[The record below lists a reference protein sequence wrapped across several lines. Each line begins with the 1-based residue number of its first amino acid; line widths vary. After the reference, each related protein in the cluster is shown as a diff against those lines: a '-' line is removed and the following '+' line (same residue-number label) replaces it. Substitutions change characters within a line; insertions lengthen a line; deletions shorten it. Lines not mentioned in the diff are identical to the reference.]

1 MKKILSLLSLAA
13 LTVGL
18 LGSCSKID
26 ERISNLEKRVDGI
39 ESTSIAS
46 VQQQIDGIK
55 ASITKLE
62 AADVTVNGKIDE
74 LKATAEAHQTLIDAL
89 KEADKAL
96 GQKDTELESRIAA
109 LEGQV
114 ATINGQIKTLEDA
127 GKAINDR
134 IDELK
139 TYVDT
144 EIGKTKDW
152 AKETFA
158 TLEQY
163 QKTAD
168 DLAALSVTVTG
179 ISTTLTGVQTS
190 IAGLD
195 TKIDGIDA
203 DLQGK
208 ITAAK
213 TELEGKITG
222 LKTELED
229 KIATAISTSETSIKT
244 WINELLEGYYTIA
257 QVDAKIGALNTAI
270 ETAKSTSK
278 TRIDS
283 VATELTELK
292 KVVDTEKATI
302 RTEYK
307 NAIKVAIDSLD
318 GEIRGALK
326 DSVVAVNGR
335 IATLDTRVTTLEL
348 KMQAV
353 EDRVD
358 KLEKAIGA
366 YTELQGTITEIIK
379 KLIAEVGDKP
389 KDQQDTT
396 IWKCITA
403 LQAQCGTF
411 STAIQTLQELV
422 GSKNVAKQISEA
434 IAELVTAQK
443 LTGLADAVSKL
454 KDIVDVN
461 VNDVKSL
468 TQQIADI
475 NTALSTTY
483 VTKTQLGQD
492 IATAKAELQKQID
505 SLCNVIGKD
514 GNTTT
519 ATGIFKKIAELNAK
533 VAALEAVKIT
543 IESTEYTNWRDAVQ
557 AVLNKVK
564 ALGIGNISGLQDA
577 LGDLD
582 ARLDRIE
589 AMIQSVTILPA
600 YTDGS
605 VEAVNGMLTIDFVV
619 SPAAAV
625 KGVTK
630 DSIKVLVHEAKVQTK
645 AALYTTIPVAS
656 ATVDETTGD
665 VTITADISTK
675 TPAEG
680 NGLTVAV
687 NIKNGISDF
696 TTEFVPV
703 TVAAAKPTVGV
714 QLWEG
719 GPFFAECNVG
729 ATKPEEAGYYFWWG
743 DTVGYRH
750 DGEKWVSADGKGTTI
765 KFSSSDVTAKQTIYK
780 TPAELKTLGFI
791 DDEANPVLNAVHD
804 AATAHLGEQWRM
816 PTLAELQQLTNTAY
830 CAWTKV
836 TDAGGKLTGYTV
848 KGATEGYKDNSIF
861 LPAAGLG
868 NGSSR
873 MNTGSHG
880 LYWSSTPNSDDSND
894 ANAWYFYFDSSD
906 SSAYGTKSNFRFLG
920 LPVRAVRDAK

>member
-26 ERISNLEKRVDGI
+26 ERISNLEKRIDGI

-96 GQKDTELESRIAA
+96 GQKDTELEARIAT

-114 ATINGQIKTLEDA
+114 ATINGQIKTLEEA

-179 ISTTLTGVQTS
+179 ISTTLAEVQTS

-195 TKIDGIDA
+195 TKINGIDA

-213 TELEGKITG
+213 TELEGKITS

-229 KIATAISTSETSIKT
+229 KIATAITASETSIKS

-257 QVDAKIGALNTAI
+257 QVDAKIGSLNTAI
-270 ETAKSTSK
+270 EGAKGTAK

-307 NAIKVAIDSLD
+307 EAIKVAIDSLD
-318 GEIRGALK
+318 GEIRGALL
-326 DSVVAVNGR
+326 DSIAAVNGR
-335 IATLDTRVTTLEL
+335 IEALDTRVTTLEGKVL
-348 KMQAV
+348 A
-353 EDRVD
+353 
-358 KLEKAIGA
+358 LEG
-366 YTELQGTITEIIK
+366 
-379 KLIAEVGDKP
+379 
-389 KDQQDTT
+389 
-396 IWKCITA
+396 
-403 LQAQCGTF
+403 
-411 STAIQTLQELV
+411 
-422 GSKNVAKQISEA
+422 
-434 IAELVTAQK
+434 
-443 LTGLADAVSKL
+443 
-454 KDIVDVN
+454 N
-461 VNDVKSL
+461 VNKL
-468 TQQIADI
+468 
-475 NTALSTTY
+475 L
-483 VTKTQLGQD
+483 
-492 IATAKAELQKQID
+492 
-505 SLCNVIGKD
+505 
-514 GNTTT
+514 
-519 ATGIFKKIAELNAK
+519 
-533 VAALEAVKIT
+533 
-543 IESTEYTNWRDAVQ
+543 
-557 AVLNKVK
+557 
-564 ALGIGNISGLQDA
+564 
-577 LGDLD
+577 
-582 ARLDRIE
+582 

-630 DSIKVLVHEAKVQTK
+630 DSIKVLVHQAKVQTK
-645 AALYTTIPVAS
+645 ANESYTKIDVKS
-656 ATVDETTGD
+656 ANVNEATGD
-665 VTITADISTK
+665 VTITANISK
-675 TPAEG
+675 ITPAEG
-680 NGLTVAV
+680 KALTVAV

-703 TVAAAKPTVGV
+703 TLPVSVSLDKHSIVVPSPSSDKDTTLIATVKPSTKDVAWTSSNTNIATVDGSGKVTIKAGV
-714 QLWEG
+714 CGKDTIVVKTVEG
-719 GPFFAECNVG
+719 NATDTCFITVLPKG
-729 ATKPEEAGYYFWWG
+729 ALAGEFS
-743 DTVGYRH
+743 
-750 DGEKWVSADGKGTTI
+750 VSADKKVYFSQGNLQATYNSSTSTYTWGFAANQYDYIGDAAGNTTI
-765 KFSSSDVTAKQTIYK
+765 DSQQNGSVVDLFGWSTSTNGGTSTTDKYGIMASETSSDYYGDFYDWGKAVGDGNTWRTLSKDEWTYLFNTRTMTNGKDRYSNAMSGVTIGGSTYKGIFLYPDNYNGDVVSSSMTWNDI
-780 TPAELKTLGFI
+780 
-791 DDEANPVLNAVHD
+791 NA
-804 AATAHLGEQWRM
+804 
-816 PTLAELQQLTNTAY
+816 
-830 CAWTKV
+830 
-836 TDAGGKLTGYTV
+836 AGIV
-848 KGATEGYKDNSIF
+848 F
-861 LPAAGLG
+861 LPAAGSRF
-868 NGSSR
+868 GSDVSYVGDR
-873 MNTGSHG
+873 GR
-880 LYWSSTPNSDDSND
+880 YWSSSANDSDF
-894 ANAWYFYFDSSD
+894 AYLVLFVSD
-906 SSAYGTKSNFRFLG
+906 GVSPDDCGFRFRG
-920 LPVRAVRDAK
+920 CSVRLVSDLKSSSEYGYPTETEEENDN